1 MTNISRLGSLSILI
15 AALITFG
22 FSLGGC
28 LNGSAQQGE
37 DRNYLKSETLNL
49 SDERLSRWL
58 SRLVAIPSVNPDQ
71 AGALESIAGEGLL
84 TSELARFFR
93 DFGGEVYLDEVI
105 PGRSNIY
112 GIWRGQ
118 SQCWI
123 AVDIHLDTVGIP
135 STMSNPFSGKIEN
148 GRVYGRGSV
157 DTKATMAVVLTL
169 LEAMHESGVRPR
181 PNLLIAGTIDEESQ
195 LMGAP
200 AFSQWVSRQG
210 LKIDQLAVAEPTLCG
225 PVYGH
230 KGVARVGLLV
240 KGRSAHASLPEHGE
254 NAITAAAVIV
264 NEMER
269 ENKRLQSVEGF
280 LGPPKLTV
288 TLLRGGTG
296 HNIVPNSCEVTIDR
310 RIVEGEK
317 PADVAEQIYR
327 LAQRISP
334 LPVVLI
340 NAGGVNA
347 FLQRPDSPW
356 IRQLAEWSGREPA
369 VVPYTSNASAY
380 RNLAQETVLIGPGS
394 IEQAHTDSEW
404 VAISELRKLAD
415 IFALW
420 WGVKLQGYSLSP
432 GCR

>member
-22 FSLGGC
+22 FSLGGS
-28 LNGSAQQGE
+28 LNDSAQQGE

-112 GIWRGQ
+112 GIWRGR

-157 DTKATMAVVLTL
+157 DTKATLAVVLTL

-200 AFSQWVSRQG
+200 AFSQWVS
-210 LKIDQLAVAEPTLCG
+210 
-225 PVYGH
+225 
-230 KGVARVGLLV
+230 
-240 KGRSAHASLPEHGE
+240 
-254 NAITAAAVIV
+254 
-264 NEMER
+264 
-269 ENKRLQSVEGF
+269 
-280 LGPPKLTV
+280 
-288 TLLRGGTG
+288 
-296 HNIVPNSCEVTIDR
+296 
-310 RIVEGEK
+310 
-317 PADVAEQIYR
+317 
-327 LAQRISP
+327 
-334 LPVVLI
+334 
-340 NAGGVNA
+340 
-347 FLQRPDSPW
+347 
-356 IRQLAEWSGREPA
+356 
-369 VVPYTSNASAY
+369 
-380 RNLAQETVLIGPGS
+380 
-394 IEQAHTDSEW
+394 
-404 VAISELRKLAD
+404 
-415 IFALW
+415 
-420 WGVKLQGYSLSP
+420 
-432 GCR
+432 